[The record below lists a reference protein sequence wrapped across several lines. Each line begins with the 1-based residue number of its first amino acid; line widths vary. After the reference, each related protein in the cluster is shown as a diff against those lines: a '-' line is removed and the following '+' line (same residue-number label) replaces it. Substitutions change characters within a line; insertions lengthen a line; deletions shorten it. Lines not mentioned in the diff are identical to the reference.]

1 MNTTNNPGA
10 SSPEIKTMKVAFFAL
25 ALGTAVEGF
34 TQGVYLFG
42 VSIGG
47 IIASVVAAL
56 VFVTLFDLTATKNIF
71 RVAMHFTGQ
80 SPAGL
85 RVWIFVGA
93 ASVGIVGTMAFSQL
107 SVPVITDVAAGD
119 TDSDKVIQAEKE
131 KAQRRYDARVSDI
144 TAEITKAEKRE
155 QKAKAF
161 ITPAGRLGW
170 SPAKEQAVR
179 AQGGSF
185 ASEALAGSS
194 WVWSADATA
203 HKGRRAAVAAA
214 EKTALAEYEAAKSEL
229 AQLRQVRVGI
239 ISVDTLDTATA
250 LVLDTQKKRFDG
262 WMFKK
267 ATMRAVTLV
276 VVWGSLAVILIS
288 VFVQV
293 AEGKVY
299 EVRTVSDV
307 AADALEGI
315 HDALIEMMDAGQR
328 TALWIRSNTFGLIPP
343 PGGSYGSP
351 GIVPPA
357 SVPLISVPAVPPAS
371 TACTP
376 QGCTPAVVP
385 RVPPASKR
393 KSVPPLPGVQK
404 RSKYT
409 VEEREELK
417 SLKSKIKGYTRRQK
431 RGTITDVGEATLEGY
446 KQRRDEI
453 QRTAKNR
460 KA

>member
-1 MNTTNNPGA
+1 MTSTNTPGA
-10 SSPEIKTMKVAFFAL
+10 SSPEVKTMKVAFFAL

-34 TQGVYLFG
+34 TQGVSLFG
-42 VSIGG
+42 LGIGG
-47 IIASVVAAL
+47 VIASVVAAL

-71 RVAMHFTGQ
+71 RVAMHFTKQ
-80 SPAGL
+80 APAGR
-85 RVWIFVGA
+85 RVWIFAGA
-93 ASVGIVGTMAFSQL
+93 AAVGIIGTMAFSQL

-119 TDSDKVIQAEKE
+119 TDSDKVMQSEKAKAEK
-131 KAQRRYDARVSDI
+131 RHDARIRDI
-144 TAEITKAEKRE
+144 SAELVKAEKRE

-161 ITPAGRLGW
+161 ITPAGRLNW
-170 SPAKEQAVR
+170 SPAKEQAIK

-185 ASEALAGSS
+185 ASEALAGST

-214 EKTALAEYEAAKSEL
+214 EKAALAEYEAAKTEV
-229 AQLRQVRVGI
+229 AQLRQAKAGLVSGPE
-239 ISVDTLDTATA
+239 VDAAT
-250 LVLDTQKKRFDG
+250 VLILETQSKRFDG

-328 TALWIRSNTFGLIPP
+328 SAQWIRSNTFGLIPP
-343 PGGSYGSP
+343 QGGGTTSAPVSSAP
-351 GIVPPA
+351 ISVPPA
-357 SVPLISVPAVPPAS
+357 IVPLAKSTCPPCTPKSCPPA
-371 TACTP
+371 TGDT
-376 QGCTPAVVP
+376 G
-385 RVPPASKR
+385 R
-393 KSVPPLPGVQK
+393 G
-404 RSKYT
+404 KYT
-409 VEEREELK
+409 EGERRRLE
-417 SLKSKIKGYTRRQK
+417 KIKGYIKTYRK
-431 RGTITDVGEATLEGY
+431 RGVQPKAEWI
-446 KQRRDEI
+446 DEKDRI
-453 QRTAKNR
+453 HAAAAARAKNR
-460 KA
+460 KP